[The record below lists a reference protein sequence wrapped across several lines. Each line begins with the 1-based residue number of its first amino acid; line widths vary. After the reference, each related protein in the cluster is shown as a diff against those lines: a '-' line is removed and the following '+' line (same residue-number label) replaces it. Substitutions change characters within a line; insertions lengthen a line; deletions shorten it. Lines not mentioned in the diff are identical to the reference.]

1 MKRIIEICANSA
13 QSCVEAEAGGA
24 TRVELCAGI
33 PEGGTT
39 PSYGDIVIAR
49 EVLQNTRLHVIIRPR
64 SGDFLYSPIEQRIML
79 KDIDNARRLGA
90 DGIVLGCLT
99 ADGEVDIPLMK
110 KFMEAVQ
117 DISVTFHRAFD
128 MCRDPFQALQTI
140 EKLGCARILT
150 SGQSN
155 SAETGLPLLKELVA
169 RARNVIIMPGCG
181 VNAAN
186 VRKIAESTGAF
197 EFHLSARIR
206 LGSDMVYRNPA
217 VSMGGTVQ
225 VDEYGRE
232 VSSSEKVEEGIRRLE
247 Y

>member
-1 MKRIIEICANSA
+1 MRKLMAAC
-13 QSCVEAEAGGA
+13 
-24 TRVELCAGI
+24 
-33 PEGGTT
+33 
-39 PSYGDIVIAR
+39 
-49 EVLQNTRLHVIIRPR
+49 
-64 SGDFLYSPIEQRIML
+64 
-79 KDIDNARRLGA
+79 
-90 DGIVLGCLT
+90 
-99 ADGEVDIPLMK
+99 GEM
-110 KFMEAVQ
+110 
-117 DISVTFHRAFD
+117 SVTFHRAFD

-232 VSSSEKVEEGIRRLE
+232 VSSSEKVEEVIRRLV

>member
-1 MKRIIEICANSA
+1 MFKKLRNKAVISFCIFLLL
-13 QSCVEAEAGGA
+13 V
-24 TRVELCAGI
+24 V
-33 PEGGTT
+33 GGTSLT
-39 PSYGDIVIAR
+39 YYLFAED
-49 EVLQNTRLHVIIRPR
+49 
-64 SGDFLYSPIEQRIML
+64 LYV
-79 KDIDNARRLGA
+79 A
-90 DGIVLGCLT
+90 
-99 ADGEVDIPLMK
+99 K
-110 KFMEAVQ
+110 KKKVMNEA
-117 DISVTFHRAFD
+117 
-128 MCRDPFQALQTI
+128 FQALQTI

-232 VSSSEKVEEGIRRLE
+232 VSSSEKVEEVIRRLV

>member
-1 MKRIIEICANSA
+1 MRE
-13 QSCVEAEAGGA
+13 
-24 TRVELCAGI
+24 
-33 PEGGTT
+33 
-39 PSYGDIVIAR
+39 DILFAK
-49 EVLQNTRLHVIIRPR
+49 ET
-64 SGDFLYSPIEQRIML
+64 
-79 KDIDNARRLGA
+79 GA
-90 DGIVLGCLT
+90 DGVVLGILDRAGKVDKVRT
-99 ADGEVDIPLMK
+99 AELVRLALPM
-110 KFMEAVQ
+110 Q
-117 DISVTFHRAFD
+117 VTFHRAFD

-155 SAETGLPLLKELVA
+155 SAETGVPLLKELVA

-232 VSSSEKVEEGIRRLE
+232 VSSSEKVEEVIRRLV